1 MKSSPRAGEANPSG
15 TFFFFFFYNIH
26 VSNKEIL
33 LSLCE
38 MEQDYKF
45 LSLKC
50 DLTFFSH
57 SQGQGQLN
65 NSKETDV
72 SYQMKPFVTISARQ
86 PKEVS
91 CQMTPFVAGFEGP
104 VGCAV

>member
-15 TFFFFFFYNIH
+15 TFFFLH

-50 DLTFFSH
+50 NLTFFSH

-65 NSKETDV
+65 NSKETCFL
-72 SYQMKPFVTISARQ
+72 SNETFCHYIS
-86 PKEVS
+86 
-91 CQMTPFVAGFEGP
+91 
-104 VGCAV
+104 